1 MTTRVTLSW
10 ARLWLTTAYVSLS
23 SEPTQRGVVALA

>member
-10 ARLWLTTAYVSLS
+10 ARFCLTTACVSLS
-23 SEPTQRGVVALA
+23 SEPAQRGVVAVA